1 MTEYQEI
8 IVEDDLEIE
17 IAFDDV
23 ALIEPTFDD
32 ELSKIKSSRDFT
44 NDIIFANIKDIREII
59 EDGKLDHQATSQL
72 LQKMLGNLKA
82 ELDERSLQF
91 DESLAHVSSSF
102 NRKIQEERAF
112 FIGDLTEHETR
123 LKTTTD
129 DFQKTFDDLRESQ
142 KKNLEE
148 IVGNISKLETIV
160 ESSQQTVLAV
170 DYKAS
175 DVVGRQIP
183 NIERKIAQNA
193 RKMLEIINDLS
204 ESMKTISRQQSE
216 ELINKTT
223 ALENIYRGFVKTTEQ
238 QMESLV
244 KTEDFREFE
253 RFLDLHIGEV
263 LNESLQNKEQIAL
276 LETNLESVNRLLL
289 EKIDSA
295 DENYRIKTRQINES
309 LKNIL
314 NTNVESLKK
323 RFELSESELEE
334 TKIRLRRLESKDGK
348 ILVESVT
355 NKISDQYVFKL
366 KQLRDSVQERF
377 KKLETMFRGVQDQ
390 IKKQKP
396 DFEFRIDRSALKDVV
411 EEYFTEHESDFNS
424 TPEHKLEGGFLFFRQ
439 PDGRWGH
446 GIRVDY
452 SSFITGGFSYSSDG
466 LGQLT
471 IYENGVAV
479 HTQTNKINFTG
490 SVETS
495 YDSVSGMVNV
505 NILGGTGSGIVVEDE
520 GVEVGTADTI
530 NFVGAGVIAKTGA
543 NKINVYVPPPSYSPE
558 FNTGAATV
566 TGIVG
571 TSRNVAAPTGNY
583 LIGDWTA
590 GTKHPCINSGSMVY
604 ETPVK
609 YSFESLESSLTVAV
623 KNATGITVMTST
635 IILDENSD
643 TTNNYIRVINT
654 EFGSEYDRYCIK
666 SRIEINLDPV
676 LTAGGRFSVTITQN
690 NPGIDDYV
698 FTQTDLFYDKQSS
711 AASLSTPSLSVQSGA
726 TKYLSGVQYYTT
738 GTQFSV
744 TIGDIDNLNDKSY
757 PDTQVEIV
765 GSELGLSQLSLTGTN
780 LTGWTNTWDDANDS
794 FTKTNWSISTGNL
807 FVQSTTANCSAR
819 TNDWDAGSWVAGNDL
834 AVLIDTYSDN
844 STRIYEDFRSETYR
858 LKSDLTGWDSTQN
871 LTSYDDVLGL
881 QVKNSRLIYP
891 SENFQIYNPGTVSQ
905 PNYTGMSGSRTY
917 FRRMWSAGTT
927 YSNGTLTFA
936 GTNLTENNFWTLQK
950 MKIRWSINGNDWFTM
965 NAEYSGGVL
974 IPGAG
979 SRVNR
984 DSVNLDAGT
993 KQIAFTLGEGL
1004 FSTEIWFKIELTD
1017 ATISID
1023 SISLNWS

>member
-1 MTEYQEI
+1 MPEYKEI

-17 IAFDDV
+17 IDYEENT
-23 ALIEPTFDD
+23 IEEPTIAD
-32 ELSKIKSSRDFT
+32 ELTKIKSSHDFT

-72 LQKMLGNLKA
+72 LQKMFGNLKS
-82 ELDERSLQF
+82 ELDERSSQF
-91 DESLAHVSSSF
+91 NESLTHVCSSF
-102 NRKIQEERAF
+102 NQKIQEERAF
-112 FIGDLTEHETR
+112 FTGDLTEHEIR

-129 DFQKTFDDLRESQ
+129 DFQKTIADLRESQ
-142 KKNLEE
+142 KKTVEE
-148 IVGNISKLETIV
+148 IIGNISKLEAIV
-160 ESSQQTVLAV
+160 EAAQQTVLAV
-170 DYKAS
+170 DSKAS
-175 DVVGRQIP
+175 DVFGRQIP
-183 NIERKIAQNA
+183 NLEQKIAQNA
-193 RKMLEIINDLS
+193 RKTLETINDLS
-204 ESMKTISRQQSE
+204 ESMKTISRHQSE

-223 ALENIYRGFVKTTEQ
+223 ALEDIYRSFVKTTEL
-238 QMESLV
+238 QMGSLV

-289 EKIDSA
+289 EKIQSA
-295 DENYRIKTRQINES
+295 DDNSRIKTRQINES

-323 RFELSESELEE
+323 RFELSESELDEM
-334 TKIRLRRLESKDGK
+334 KDRLRRLESKDGK

-411 EEYFTEHESDFNS
+411 EEYFVEHENDFNS

-452 SSFITGGFSYSSDG
+452 SSFVTGGFSYSSDG

-471 IYENGVAV
+471 IYEDGVAV

-490 SVETS
+490 AVETS

-505 NILGGTGSGIVVEDE
+505 NILGSTGSGIVVEDE

-543 NKINVYVPPPSYSPE
+543 NKINVYVPPPTYSPE
-558 FNTGAATV
+558 FNTGASSIS
-566 TGIVG
+566 GIVG

-590 GTKHPCINSGSMVY
+590 GTKHPCINSGSLVY

-643 TTNNYIRVINT
+643 TTNNNIRVINT

-666 SRIEINLDPV
+666 SRVEINLDPV

-690 NPGIDDYV
+690 NPTMDDYT

-711 AASLSTPSLSVQSGA
+711 AASLSSPSLSIQSGV

-738 GTQFSV
+738 GTQVSV

-765 GSELGLSQLSLTGTN
+765 GAELGLSQLSLTGAN
-780 LTGWTNTWDDANDS
+780 LTGWTNSWDDTNDS
-794 FTKTNWSISTGNL
+794 YSKSDWSISTGNL
-807 FVQSTTANCSAR
+807 FVQSSTANCAAR
-819 TNDWDAGSWVAGNDL
+819 TNDWAAGAWVNGNDL

-858 LKSDLTGWDSTQN
+858 LKSDLTAWDSTQN
-871 LTSYDDVLGL
+871 ITSYDDALGL

-891 SENFQIYNPGTVSQ
+891 TENFQSYNPGTLSQ
-905 PNYTGMSGSRTY
+905 PNYVGAAGSRTY

-936 GTNLTENNFWTLQK
+936 GTGLTENNFWTLQK
-950 MKIRWSINGNDWFTM
+950 MKLQWSVDGTNWFAM
-965 NAEYSGGVL
+965 NVEYAGGVL
-974 IPGAG
+974 TPGAG

-984 DSVNLDAGT
+984 DTVNLDAGA

-1017 ATISID
+1017 ATISVD
-1023 SISLNWS
+1023 SISLNWT